1 MGIGSVGKVK
11 SDEIVPGGKK
21 GVCIREVVRKG
32 LSTEMMFQTAENVPA
47 KAKRQEMASQ
57 AEGTKATKRE
67 DLASLGNKNKMIL
80 Q

>member
-1 MGIGSVGKVK
+1 VGKMK

-21 GVCIREVVRKG
+21 GICIREVVRKG
-32 LSTEMMFQTAENVPA
+32 LFAEMMFQTAENPPA

-57 AEGTKATKRE
+57 AEGTKATKGE
-67 DLASLGNKNKMIL
+67 DLASLRNKKKMIL